1 MHHAKITILRGAL
14 KINLNRLSS
23 YDTDRP
29 NRWFSFPLNTIA
41 RRMNRTSI
49 FDFIGNLDTL
59 LAVMLGALLAT
70 GGALV
75 AELIQDRL
83 GRRRRQRDASRF
95 FAEILT
101 SVDQIF
107 LLACE
112 SMKVGDPWGNYTR
125 TLFEIASREASI
137 YERNRERLFD
147 IQDMQLRFALHGHML
162 RFTVPIFGILE
173 NCEQIEAL
181 QTRLDEDEALSVAV
195 RAFRRVSS
203 RTPRPDAY
211 AIAAPAASPQISIY
225 GSYRRSG
232 FQTDRPRGG
241 RFHGIYQ
248 CHARGVSLRHFPI
261 TTEIG
266 RTSARQAG

>member
-1 MHHAKITILRGAL
+1 MHSNSSDVRLGIEVYFAEVGWEMR
-14 KINLNRLSS
+14 INLNRLSS

-83 GRRRRQRDASRF
+83 GRKRRQRDASRF

-195 RAFRRVSS
+195 RASL
-203 RTPRPDAY
+203 
-211 AIAAPAASPQISIY
+211 
-225 GSYRRSG
+225 
-232 FQTDRPRGG
+232 QTRINRLE
-241 RFHGIYQ
+241 Q
-248 CHARGVSLRHFPI
+248 S
-261 TTEIG
+261 
-266 RTSARQAG
+266 RQAGVQGALDEHAVSSGILQRLEALSGKRLDARY